1 MKREVENRVRAVAEY
16 VMHTG
21 ATVRAC
27 AGRFGVSKTTIHK
40 DLRERLPELDRSLA
54 GCADAVLNRNREQR
68 HLRGGEATREKYRRR
83 REKSLKG

>member
-68 HLRGGEATREKYRRR
+68 HLRGGEATREK
-83 REKSLKG
+83 